1 MMTENV
7 SRGVAD
13 ERRTMREWRTRRA
26 LSLRELARASG
37 LAYRGVVLLENGRRR
52 PRPST
57 RRKIAE
63 ALGVEPWQV
72 IFPADLEGNAPED
85 Y

>member
-1 MMTENV
+1 
-7 SRGVAD
+7 
-13 ERRTMREWRTRRA
+13 MRDWRARRA

-37 LAYRGVVLLENGRRR
+37 VAYRGVVLIENGRRR
-52 PRPST
+52 PYPST
-57 RRKIAE
+57 RRKIAA

-72 IFPADLEGNAPED
+72 IFPADPDTNAAEG